1 MLEVALKL
9 LKEFANHSY
18 KAYIVGG
25 FVRDYLLGI
34 ESNDIDIA
42 TDATPKEIK
51 EIFADSCLP
60 NEDYG
65 SVTIIFSGVRF
76 EITTFRK
83 EITYVFNRKPIEIQY
98 ISDLKEDLLRRDF
111 TINTICMDIE
121 GKIVD
126 YLNGQEDLEK
136 RIIRTVGNSDEKFF
150 EDSLR
155 ILRAVRFATILDFS
169 LCDEV
174 REAIIKNKHLLKGL
188 SYYRKKME
196 LDKIFTSPNYKNG
209 IKLLIELGLDKE
221 LEISNLEKVLD
232 SDTISLIG
240 IWSMLEYPDKYPFQ
254 KNETELISNV
264 RRTIPLN
271 NLDPMTLY
279 RYGLYVNSV
288 AGEIKKQDI
297 RIITEAYNNLPIK
310 GRNEIQITT
319 QKIMNLLRRKPGKY
333 LTDIYDEIE
342 REILYKRLDNNED
355 AISTYIVSKFG
366 KGDVL

>member
-1 MLEVALKL
+1 M
-9 LKEFANHSY
+9 
-18 KAYIVGG
+18 
-25 FVRDYLLGI
+25 
-34 ESNDIDIA
+34 
-42 TDATPKEIK
+42 
-51 EIFADSCLP
+51 
-60 NEDYG
+60 
-65 SVTIIFSGVRF
+65 
-76 EITTFRK
+76 
-83 EITYVFNRKPIEIQY
+83 
-98 ISDLKEDLLRRDF
+98 
-111 TINTICMDIE
+111 
-121 GKIVD
+121 
-126 YLNGQEDLEK
+126 
-136 RIIRTVGNSDEKFF
+136 
-150 EDSLR
+150 
-155 ILRAVRFATILDFS
+155 
-169 LCDEV
+169 
-174 REAIIKNKHLLKGL
+174 
-188 SYYRKKME
+188 
-196 LDKIFTSPNYKNG
+196 
-209 IKLLIELGLDKE
+209 IELGLDKE

-264 RRTIPLN
+264 RRIIPLN

-319 QKIMNLLRRKPGKY
+319 QKIMNLLRKKPGKY

-355 AISTYIVSKFG
+355 AISAYIVSKFG